1 MTRFFDAVV
10 QENAGRAVRRQPP
23 LDYDQAK
30 KKWDRMVTASFPRT
44 VPGSMVAMV
53 AERTAKEAARKSGNQ
68 PQQTPPRP
76 LFKGGLVCYAFNQPA
91 GCGRVASS
99 IGCKDGAVGGKEFH
113 HVCTFYNR
121 KTSKYCYAAHS
132 KASKTASHR

>member
-30 KKWDRMVTASFPRT
+30 KKWDRIVNASFPRT
-44 VPGSMVAMV
+44 VPGSMLAMV
-53 AERTAKEAARKSGNQ
+53 AEKTAVREAAKKASG
-68 PQQTPPRP
+68 QQTPPRP
-76 LFKGGLVCYAFNQPA
+76 LFKGGLVCYAFNQAA
-91 GCGRVASS
+91 GCGRVASGS
-99 IGCKDGAVGGKEFH
+99 GCKEGGGGGKEFH
-113 HVCTFYNR
+113 HVCTFYDR

-132 KASKTASHR
+132 KADKTVTHR